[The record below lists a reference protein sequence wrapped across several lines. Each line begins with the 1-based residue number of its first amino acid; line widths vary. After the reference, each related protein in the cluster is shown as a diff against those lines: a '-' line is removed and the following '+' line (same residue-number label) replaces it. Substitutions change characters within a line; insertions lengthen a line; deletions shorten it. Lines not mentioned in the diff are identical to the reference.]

1 MVVMKGKDALVKNL
15 QVEGVEYIFG
25 NPGTTESPIIHELTK
40 CSNSGIEYILV
51 LQEGVAIGIADAYS
65 RLSNKPTFLNLHI
78 ETGLGNAV
86 SLLHNVF
93 ETGTSMVLS
102 AANKDIREL
111 THGMTD
117 LTDVVKPFTKWSI
130 EASMPE
136 QIPFSIRRAFNEARK
151 VPTGPTF
158 ISFTANAL
166 DHDAE
171 MEILPPDEAPSY
183 GYPDKDAIESAAN
196 ILMQANNPI
205 FLLGDKVGNLK
216 AVSEVVRLSEIS
228 GSKVYAMEYSEMNFP
243 TDHSQ
248 YFGKL
253 RLGYKEDQ
261 SIISEAD
268 VIFVIGKITSGYFMF
283 SNPSLRYFNE
293 QSTLI
298 HLDNDSN
305 EIGKSQK
312 TNIPILGDIKLSI
325 SNLNVAIQSLMS
337 SKTQKI
343 INQRISTL
351 KAKKQELIKVWTNDL
366 LSKWDCNPMS
376 PERMMSEIS
385 KFVKEAPGTILIN
398 DAVSSQSA
406 LFGSINFNREKSI
419 LGGFGGAIGWGVGAG
434 IGAKLANPESPVLA
448 ILGDGTAMMTVQ
460 GFWTAS
466 SYKIPVVYIIC
477 NNSSYRVLKINMEYY
492 RQHILNQSDAVD
504 SQIGADFPGGLD
516 IASMASAMGV
526 KSKRITDPSEIKDS
540 IHWAFSLGE
549 PVVLD
554 IVIDNQY

>member
-1 MVVMKGKDALVKNL
+1 MVVMKGKEALVKNL

-25 NPGTTESPIIHELTK
+25 NPGTTESPIIDELTK

-78 ETGLGNAV
+78 ETGLGNVV

-117 LTDVVKPFTKWSI
+117 LTDIVKPFTKWSI

-171 MEILPPDEAPSY
+171 MEILPPDESPSY

-216 AVSEVVRLSEIS
+216 SVSEVVKLSEIL

-243 TDHSQ
+243 TDHAQ

-293 QSTLI
+293 ESTLI

-312 TNIPILGDIKLSI
+312 TNVPILGDIKLSI
-325 SNLNVAIQSLMS
+325 SNLNDAIQSLMS

-343 INQRISTL
+343 INQRISIL

-385 KFVKEAPGTILIN
+385 ESVTPGTILIN
-398 DAVSSQSA
+398 DAVSCQSA
-406 LFGSINFNREKSI
+406 LFGSMNFNREKSI

-448 ILGDGTAMMTVQ
+448 ILGDGTAMMTIQ

-477 NNSSYRVLKINMEYY
+477 NNSSYRVLKINMDYY
-492 RQHILNQSDAVD
+492 RQHVLNQSDVVD

-526 KSKRITDPSEIKDS
+526 KSKRITNPSEIKNS

-554 IVIDNQY
+554 IVIDNKY

>member
-1 MVVMKGKDALVKNL
+1 MVVMKGKEALVKNL

-78 ETGLGNAV
+78 ETGLGNVV

-216 AVSEVVRLSEIS
+216 AVSEVVKLSEIL

-243 TDHSQ
+243 TDHAQ

-385 KFVKEAPGTILIN
+385 ESVRPGTILIN
-398 DAVSSQSA
+398 DAVSCQSA
-406 LFGSINFNREKSI
+406 LFGSMTFNREKSI

-448 ILGDGTAMMTVQ
+448 ILGDGTAMMTIQ

-477 NNSSYRVLKINMEYY
+477 NNSSYRVLKINMDYY
-492 RQHILNQSDAVD
+492 RQHVLNQSDVVD

-554 IVIDNQY
+554 IVIDNKY

>member
-1 MVVMKGKDALVKNL
+1 MVVMKGKEALVKNL

-78 ETGLGNAV
+78 ETGLGNVV

-171 MEILPPDEAPSY
+171 MEILPPDESPSY

-216 AVSEVVRLSEIS
+216 SVSEVVKLSEIL

-243 TDHSQ
+243 TDHAQ

-293 QSTLI
+293 ESTLI

-312 TNIPILGDIKLSI
+312 TNVPILGDIKLSI
-325 SNLNVAIQSLMS
+325 SNLNDAIQSLMS

-343 INQRISTL
+343 INQRISIL

-385 KFVKEAPGTILIN
+385 ESVTPGTILIN
-398 DAVSSQSA
+398 DAVSCQSA
-406 LFGSINFNREKSI
+406 LFGSMNFNREKSI

-448 ILGDGTAMMTVQ
+448 ILGDGTAMMTIQ

-477 NNSSYRVLKINMEYY
+477 NNSSYRVLKINMDYY
-492 RQHILNQSDAVD
+492 RQHVLNQSDVVD

-526 KSKRITDPSEIKDS
+526 KSKRITNPSEIKNS

-554 IVIDNQY
+554 IVIDNKY

>member
-1 MVVMKGKDALVKNL
+1 MVVMKGKEALVKNL

-78 ETGLGNAV
+78 ETGLGNVV

-117 LTDVVKPFTKWSI
+117 LTDIVKPFTKWSI

-171 MEILPPDEAPSY
+171 MEILPPDESPSY

-216 AVSEVVRLSEIS
+216 SVSEVVKLSEIL

-243 TDHSQ
+243 TDHAQ

-293 QSTLI
+293 ESTLI

-312 TNIPILGDIKLSI
+312 TNVPILGDIKLSI
-325 SNLNVAIQSLMS
+325 SNLNDAIQSLMS

-343 INQRISTL
+343 INQRISIL

-385 KFVKEAPGTILIN
+385 ESVTPGTILIN
-398 DAVSSQSA
+398 DAVSCQSA
-406 LFGSINFNREKSI
+406 LFGSMNFNREKSI

-448 ILGDGTAMMTVQ
+448 ILGDGTAMMTIQ

-477 NNSSYRVLKINMEYY
+477 NNSSYRVLKINMDYY
-492 RQHILNQSDAVD
+492 RQHVLNQSDVVD

-526 KSKRITDPSEIKDS
+526 KSKRITNPSEIKNS

-554 IVIDNQY
+554 IVIDNKY

>member
-1 MVVMKGKDALVKNL
+1 MVVMKGREALVKNL
-15 QVEGVEYIFG
+15 QIEGVEYIFG
-25 NPGTTESPIIHELTK
+25 NPGTSESPIIHQLTK
-40 CSNSGIEYILV
+40 FSNSGIEYILV

-86 SLLHNVF
+86 SLLHDVF

-111 THGMTD
+111 THGMTN
-117 LTDVVKPFTKWSI
+117 LTEVVKPFTKWSV

-136 QIPFSIRRAFNEARK
+136 QIPFAIRRAFNEARK

-171 MEILPPDEAPSY
+171 MEILPSDEAPSY
-183 GYPDKDAIESAAN
+183 GYPDKDIIESAAN

-205 FLLGDKVGNLK
+205 FLLGDRVGSLK
-216 AVSEVVRLSEIS
+216 AVSEVVKLAEIL

-243 TDHSQ
+243 TDHTQ

-253 RLGYKEDQ
+253 RLGYREDQ
-261 SIISEAD
+261 SIISDAD
-268 VIFVIGKITSGYFMF
+268 VIFVVGKITSGYFMF
-283 SNPSLRYFNE
+283 SNPSLRYFNK

-312 TNIPILGDIKLSI
+312 TDVPILGDVKLSV
-325 SNLNVAIQSLMS
+325 SNLSIAIQSLMS
-337 SKTQKI
+337 SKMQKI
-343 INQRISTL
+343 IDQRISIL
-351 KAKKQELIKVWTNDL
+351 KVEKKEVMKAWRNVL
-366 LSKWDCNPMS
+366 LSKWDCTPMS

-385 KFVKEAPGTILIN
+385 ESVAPETIVIN
-398 DAVSSQSA
+398 DAVSCESA
-406 LFGSINFNREKSI
+406 LFSSMNFSREKSI

-434 IGAKLANPESPVLA
+434 IGAKLANPDFPVLA
-448 ILGDGTAMMTVQ
+448 ILGDGTAMMTIQ

-466 SYKIPVVYIIC
+466 SYKIPVVYIVC
-477 NNSSYRVLKINMEYY
+477 NNSSYRVLKINMDYY
-492 RQHILNQSDAVD
+492 RKHVLTQQNVRD

-516 IASMASAMGV
+516 IASIASAMGV
-526 KSKRITDPSEIKDS
+526 KSKRITNPSEIKNS

-554 IVIDNQY
+554 IIIDDKY

>member
-1 MVVMKGKDALVKNL
+1 MVVMKGREALVKNL
-15 QVEGVEYIFG
+15 QIEGVEYIFG
-25 NPGTTESPIIHELTK
+25 NPGTTESPIIDQLTK
-40 CSNSGIEYILV
+40 SSNSGIEYILV

-86 SLLHNVF
+86 SLLHDVF

-111 THGMTD
+111 THGMTN
-117 LTDVVKPFTKWSI
+117 LTEVVKPFTKWSV

-136 QIPFSIRRAFNEARK
+136 QIPFAIRRAFNETRK

-171 MEILPPDEAPSY
+171 MEILPSDEAPSY
-183 GYPDKDAIESAAN
+183 GYPDKDIIESAAN

-205 FLLGDKVGNLK
+205 FLLGDRVGSLK
-216 AVSEVVRLSEIS
+216 AVSEVVKLAEIL

-243 TDHSQ
+243 TDHTQ

-253 RLGYKEDQ
+253 RLGYREDQ
-261 SIISEAD
+261 SIISDAD
-268 VIFVIGKITSGYFMF
+268 VIFVVGKITSGYFMF
-283 SNPSLRYFNE
+283 SNPSLRYFNK

-312 TNIPILGDIKLSI
+312 TDVPILGDVKLSV
-325 SNLNVAIQSLMS
+325 SNLSIAIQSLMS
-337 SKTQKI
+337 SKMQKI
-343 INQRISTL
+343 IDQRISAL
-351 KAKKQELIKVWTNDL
+351 KVEKKEVIEAWRNVL
-366 LSKWDCNPMS
+366 LSKWDCTPMS

-385 KFVKEAPGTILIN
+385 ESVAPETIVIN
-398 DAVSSQSA
+398 DAVSCQSA
-406 LFGSINFNREKSI
+406 LFSSMNFNREKSI

-434 IGAKLANPESPVLA
+434 IGAKLANPDFPVLA
-448 ILGDGTAMMTVQ
+448 ILGDGTAMMTIQ

-466 SYKIPVVYIIC
+466 SYKIPVVYIVC
-477 NNSSYRVLKINMEYY
+477 NNSSYRVLKINMDYY
-492 RQHILNQSDAVD
+492 RQHILNQSDVVD

-526 KSKRITDPSEIKDS
+526 KSKRITNPSEIKNS

-554 IVIDNQY
+554 IIIDDKY

>member
-1 MVVMKGKDALVKNL
+1 MVVMKGKEALVKNL

-78 ETGLGNAV
+78 ETGLGNVV

-171 MEILPPDEAPSY
+171 MEILPPDEALSY
-183 GYPDKDAIESAAN
+183 GYPDQDAIESAAN
-196 ILMQANNPI
+196 ILMQANNPM

-216 AVSEVVRLSEIS
+216 AVSEVVKLSEIL

-243 TDHSQ
+243 TDHVQ

-312 TNIPILGDIKLSI
+312 TNVPILGDIKLSI
-325 SNLNVAIQSLMS
+325 SNLNDAIQSLMS

-343 INQRISTL
+343 INQRISIL
-351 KAKKQELIKVWTNDL
+351 KAKKQELIKVWKNNL
-366 LSKWDCNPMS
+366 LS
-376 PERMMSEIS
+376 
-385 KFVKEAPGTILIN
+385 
-398 DAVSSQSA
+398 
-406 LFGSINFNREKSI
+406 
-419 LGGFGGAIGWGVGAG
+419 
-434 IGAKLANPESPVLA
+434 
-448 ILGDGTAMMTVQ
+448 
-460 GFWTAS
+460 
-466 SYKIPVVYIIC
+466 
-477 NNSSYRVLKINMEYY
+477 
-492 RQHILNQSDAVD
+492 
-504 SQIGADFPGGLD
+504 
-516 IASMASAMGV
+516 
-526 KSKRITDPSEIKDS
+526 
-540 IHWAFSLGE
+540 
-549 PVVLD
+549 
-554 IVIDNQY
+554 